1 MPFFNIIVYRYLF
14 NYSDLVGIIGT
25 KLFEASAQYRK
36 GIL

>member
-1 MPFFNIIVYRYLF
+1 MPSFNAIVYKYLF

-25 KLFEASAQYRK
+25 KLFKASAQYRK